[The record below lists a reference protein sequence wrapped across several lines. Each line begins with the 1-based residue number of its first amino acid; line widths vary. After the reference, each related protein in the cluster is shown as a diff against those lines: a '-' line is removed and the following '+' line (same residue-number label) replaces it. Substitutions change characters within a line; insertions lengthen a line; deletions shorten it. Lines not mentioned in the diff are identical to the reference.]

1 MEILAAI
8 AMLAFF
14 IGVPIWFI
22 KQFNDDCPNCGS
34 KLEYNSYDGAECKQC
49 GFYRKK

>member
-1 MEILAAI
+1 MVILV
-8 AMLAFF
+8 
-14 IGVPIWFI
+14 GGPIWFI

-49 GFYRKK
+49 GYYRKK